1 MDECCTVMG
10 APLITDW
17 VQTAIAGAGFLMA
30 AGSLLWQWRTSHIS
44 SKPDMAAEALEQAD
58 GVWHVW
64 LYLSQAPRSTGLTVK
79 VDLLTRDGTVF
90 DVEALPLSKR
100 YDPMIFLIPRP
111 DFGQAHRQPS
121 VRSLEVKVSHDEPHA
136 PGASVQFGLR
146 LPSGSSSAR
155 IRATLR
161 GVGLR
166 RSLRTKT
173 MVISPIA

>member
-1 MDECCTVMG
+1 MG

-30 AGSLLWQWRTSHIS
+30 AGSLLWQWRTSHVS
-44 SKPDMAAEALEQAD
+44 SKPDMAAEALEEGD

-64 LYLSQAPRSTGLTVK
+64 LYISQAPRSTTLSVK
-79 VDLLTRDGTVF
+79 VTVLTRGGALFDVNALPPVRGNDLLLNLLR
-90 DVEALPLSKR
+90 S
-100 YDPMIFLIPRP
+100 P
-111 DFGQAHRQPS
+111 DFEQAHFQPP
-121 VRSLEVKVSHDEPHA
+121 VRTLEVKVSHDVPHA
-136 PGASVQFGLR
+136 PGPCAQFGLR
-146 LPSGSSSAR
+146 LPVGSSAAR
-155 IRATLR
+155 IRVTLR